1 MSTRSRDIAVR
12 HLNKGVSLIEKG
24 LYADALHALELA
36 EHNVIEAE
44 SPEIHA
50 TVLQTYADLLLSTGH
65 EDDAFERYRLAVDI
79 SNELSGKGYVNN
91 EQRAGIFSN
100 LAGILENKGYSEE
113 ARKNYDISIHAYDK
127 LLGSDSNNMTYR
139 SNAASTLNNLG
150 ALLAEEGEEEAA
162 QKSFEKALRIL
173 RESPEEAMRAT
184 TLQFKMATILE
195 NLLNLE
201 TDSSSGDLSEEKYR
215 QLVDTYRKIIEMD
228 PTALYVGRLAFAL
241 KGYADMLMSAGKTSD
256 AEALY
261 GEAQSIEERLAA
273 ERKDDGSTNTAGT
286 PSEDINQEPN
296 QEPFAES
303 KDPESGREKLINSLQ
318 SLRELLENDPLNQE
332 YRSGIISALRELNEL
347 IDQEESSQEKLR
359 DHELILTTCELLQ
372 DIDPSNMSYRL
383 NVAFALDIRGTIF
396 EELHEESMAM
406 QDLVRASDI
415 ALEALEAEASD
426 EMFQSGAIS
435 IVEHLHRFTD
445 GINDSTEKIRACNAT
460 LDKLTRLGEIMPD
473 DVGIK
478 NDIAGLQSDTG
489 KLMQDMGMHMEAA
502 EHFEKAS
509 VMYGSL
515 LSIESSNE
523 EYNEKLVSAL
533 ESFASVLIGLKE
545 KSKALDIYFK
555 LCDLEPSVKSHRDEV
570 DSILLNMERT
580 PLDAGNREALIAE
593 YEKILAMREKLLAI
607 EPDNLRYFQ
616 NIRSLRE
623 EIANLMIDEGQVA
636 EGMDIYLKLL
646 SGEGKNSQYR
656 LKVARMLENLKISIP
671 AIEDFEQRIKG
682 YDTLLRLYEKL
693 AEMDPGNAYIGKDS
707 ATILENMAL
716 LLDENGY
723 MDEAKKYYVSALSS
737 YGELAT
743 DDPSNIFCLERT
755 ASMRC
760 KLGALLTDMGQVEEA
775 RGLFE
780 ASFMEYQT
788 LLGEDSHNIGYQ
800 QNVAYILNNLG
811 YFLLEE
817 GELERAKPLYE
828 NALKRYAMIL
838 EEEPDNLSYRES
850 AACTLNNLGYILENM
865 GKEDD
870 ALWMYEKAKEL
881 IGN

>member
-12 HLNKGVSLIEKG
+12 HLNKGVSFIEKG
-24 LYADALHALELA
+24 LHADALHALELA
-36 EHNVIEAE
+36 EHSVKEAE

-50 TVLQTYADLLLSTGH
+50 SVLQTYADLLLSTGR

-79 SNELSGKGYVNN
+79 SNELLVKGYVNY

-100 LAGILENKGYSEE
+100 LAGILEKKGSKEE

-173 RESPEEAMRAT
+173 RESPEEAGRAT

-201 TDSSSGDLSEEKYR
+201 TGSSPGDLSEEKYR
-215 QLVDTYRKIIEMD
+215 QLVDTYHRIIEMD
-228 PTALYVGRLAFAL
+228 PTALYVARLAFAL
-241 KGYADMLMSAGKTSD
+241 KGYADVLMSAGKTID

-261 GEAQSIEERLAA
+261 AEAQAIEERLAE
-273 ERKDDGSTNTAGT
+273 ERKDDSAANAAGA
-286 PSEDINQEPN
+286 PSENINH
-296 QEPFAES
+296 EPFAES
-303 KDPESGREKLINSLQ
+303 KEPESGREKLINSLQ
-318 SLRELLENDPLNQE
+318 SLRELLEKDPENPE
-332 YRSGIISALRELNEL
+332 YRSGIISVLRELNDL
-347 IDQEESSQEKLR
+347 VDQEESSPEKLR

-383 NVAFALDIRGTIF
+383 NVAFALDIRGKLLK
-396 EELHEESMAM
+396 ELHEESMAM
-406 QDLVRASDI
+406 QDLILASDI
-415 ALEALEAEASD
+415 ALEALGSEASD
-426 EMFQSGAIS
+426 EMFQSGARS
-435 IVEHLHRFTD
+435 IIDDLRHFAE
-445 GINDSTEKIRACNAT
+445 GIDEGQEKIRVCEMI
-460 LDKLTRLGEIMPD
+460 LERLTRLGEIMPD
-473 DVGIK
+473 DAGIK
-478 NDIAGLQSDTG
+478 KDIAGLQDETG
-489 KLMQDMGMHMEAA
+489 KLMLGMEMHTEAA
-502 EHFEKAS
+502 EHFEKAAAMYELLMS
-509 VMYGSL
+509 V
-515 LSIESSNE
+515 EDSNE
-523 EYNEKLVSAL
+523 EYMDKLVSAL
-533 ESFASVLIGLKE
+533 EAVGIVRIGLKE
-545 KSKALDIYFK
+545 KDKALEIYFR
-555 LCDLEPSVKSHRDEV
+555 LCGMEPSVKSHRDKV
-570 DSILLNMERT
+570 DSILMNMERD
-580 PLDAGNREALIAE
+580 PLDASNGQALIAE
-593 YEKILAMREKLLAI
+593 YGKILAMREKLLAI

-616 NIRSLRE
+616 NIISLRE

-636 EGMDIYLKLL
+636 EGLDIYLKLI

-656 LKVARMLENLKISIP
+656 LKVTRMLENLKVSVP
-671 AIEDFEQRIKG
+671 GIEDFEQRIKS
-682 YDTLLRLYEKL
+682 YDMLLRLCEKL

-707 ATILENMAL
+707 AAILENMAL
-716 LLDENGY
+716 QLDENGY
-723 MDEAKKYYVSALSS
+723 MDEARKYYESALSS
-737 YGELAT
+737 YEELAAVDT
-743 DDPSNIFCLERT
+743 LNLFYLERT

-788 LLGEDSHNIGYQ
+788 LLGEDSHHIGYQ

-838 EEEPDNLSYRES
+838 EEEPDNVSYRES